1 MTDNPWKEISSEK
14 KILDI
19 DQDVIEKHNQK
30 FENNEK
36 RKISIDDYPEP
47 FLGNPDS
54 KIYILLANPG
64 RNIKTESSTIELVK
78 KDGLENTILKNLN
91 HDFKNIEFPFYFLDP
106 KFKNHPGAKWWNEA
120 LEKLIKNDSSKRK
133 KLSNEIF
140 EVELYGYHSTVCE
153 RRLINNK
160 EKLLSSQYSFNL
172 VRKAI
177 KEEKIILLA
186 RAIGDWFEKVPE
198 LKDYNNCYFI
208 ANNRGIKFSRNT
220 ISPKAYKE
228 IERIL
233 N

>member
-1 MTDNPWKEISSEK
+1 MNENPWKKITTEK

-19 DQDVIEKHNQK
+19 DKNLIKKHNQK
-30 FENNEK
+30 FEKNEQ
-36 RKISIDDYPEP
+36 RKISVDDYPEP

-64 RNIKTESSTIELVK
+64 RNIRTESSTIELVK
-78 KDGLENTILKNLN
+78 KEGLENIILKNLN
-91 HDFKNIEFPFYFLDP
+91 HDFKGIDYPFYFLDP
-106 KFKNHPGAKWWNEA
+106 KFENHPGAQWWNKA
-120 LEKLIKNDSSKRK
+120 LEKLIKNDSFKRK
-133 KLSNEIF
+133 KLANEIF
-140 EVELYGYHSTVCE
+140 EVELYGYHSVGCE

-160 EKLLSSQYSFNL
+160 ERLPSSEYSFNL

-177 KEEKIILLA
+177 KENKIILLA

-198 LKDYNNCYFI
+198 LKDYDNCYFI
-208 ANNRGIKFSRNT
+208 ANNRGIKFSRST

-228 IERIL
+228 INRIL